1 MTSQQSD
8 AIGGKCIAITGGA
21 TGIGFALAKELGRYG
36 ANIMLMEPR
45 EARLVE
51 AVALLNAAG
60 IAAGFTIGDVCR
72 DEDLAA
78 FVADCRARFG
88 RADMV
93 IANAGVGGGALA
105 KGYKADLAA
114 ARALFDV
121 NFWGVWATIQHF
133 WNDWR
138 AEGEAPA
145 PASVYAVAS
154 ENALFNAFPFGGGA
168 YVASKHAVHGLMA
181 TLRRDAPDWLR
192 VGTIFP
198 GWVQSE
204 ISELNQSVP
213 AAMPAD
219 DYAAIIAPQL
229 IAGEPWVVS
238 HGYNLVRF
246 EERYA
251 EMRAAFDRFA
261 PRREGDERYDVQNYF
276 AQMLAQRAPS

>member
-1 MTSQQSD
+1 MTSQHSD
-8 AIGGKCIAITGGA
+8 SISGKCVAITGGA
-21 TGIGFALAKELGRYG
+21 TGIGFALAKELGGRG

-45 EARLVE
+45 EARLAE
-51 AVALLNAAG
+51 AVAQLNAAG
-60 IAAGFTIGDVCR
+60 IAAGFTVGDVRR

-78 FVADCRARFG
+78 FVAACRARFG

-105 KGYKADLAA
+105 KGHKADLAE

-138 AEGEAPA
+138 AESETPA
-145 PASVYAVAS
+145 PASIYAVAS

-168 YVASKHAVHGLMA
+168 YVASKHAVHGLIA
-181 TLRRDAPDWLR
+181 TLHRDTPDWLR

-204 ISELNQSVP
+204 ISELNQNVP
-213 AAMPAD
+213 AAMPAE

-246 EERYA
+246 DERYG

-276 AQMLAQRAPS
+276 AQMLAQRAQG